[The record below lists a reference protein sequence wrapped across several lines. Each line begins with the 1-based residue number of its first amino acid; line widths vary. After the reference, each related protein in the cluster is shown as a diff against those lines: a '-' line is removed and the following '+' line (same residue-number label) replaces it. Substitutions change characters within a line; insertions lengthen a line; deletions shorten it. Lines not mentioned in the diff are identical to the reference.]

1 MKNGDLKLPELLSNW
16 KKEVELSEK
25 SLHEV
30 PKLWEPV
37 MIRLSPVDETSN
49 PVSTM
54 LLSQELEEEGS

>member
-30 PKLWEPV
+30 PKL
-37 MIRLSPVDETSN
+37 
-49 PVSTM
+49 
-54 LLSQELEEEGS
+54 